1 MPEAR
6 SGRWRPERLVPFAAP
21 VLGAFVFGL
30 AVLVLRRELADYR
43 LADIAAHLAS
53 IPRGRTLLA
62 ALLTVASYALLTG
75 YDALAFRWIGN
86 ALGYP
91 RIALASFLGFV
102 FSHNVGV
109 SFLGGSA
116 VRYRMLSSWGV
127 PAGDIA
133 RVLAFNVATFWLGF
147 LSLGG
152 VVLVLDPVTVPAVLH
167 APFST
172 SRPVGIAL
180 LLVLAIYVLGSA
192 LWRAPLRIG
201 GFELPLPR
209 LPTTVAQA
217 CLSAADWSLAA
228 LCFFVLL
235 PEAQAPS
242 FPVFLGAYLLAQVIG
257 LASHVPGG
265 LGVFEGA
272 LVWLLSPW
280 LSGEVVLGSAI
291 AYRVVYYLAP
301 LLIGVTALGAWEA
314 MERRHLLSRVHSVL
328 ARGIPEVVPRAF
340 AVATLCAGLVL
351 LLSGATPAGPGR
363 VEAIDW
369 LPLSL
374 IELSHLLGS
383 LIGVALLLLARALQ
397 QRIDAAWGASLALLG
412 AGVLASLAKGFDW
425 EEASVLAALFV
436 ALLPCR
442 SFFYRR
448 SSLLGQS
455 FTPDWIVGIGLA
467 VAGTAVVTVFAYRHI
482 EYSSELWWQF
492 ALDGHAPRSLRA
504 MLGASGVLASFALVR
519 LLRPEAPQVEL
530 PKPAEIERARQIVA
544 ESPRSAAHLAL
555 LGDKHLLFHEGGGA
569 FLMYGIEGRSW
580 ISMGDPVGPA
590 EARRELAWRFVE
602 LADRHA
608 GRASFYEVSPVD
620 LPVYV
625 DLGLSLR
632 KLGEEARV
640 PLEEFSLEG
649 SRRAKLRHA
658 RSRMEREGCRFEI
671 LPAHLVAPLLDEAQ
685 TLSDAWLLHKNTREK
700 RFSLGRFDR
709 EYLLRVPLAVMR
721 RGDRMLAFATL
732 WAGGAK
738 EELSVDLMRHA
749 PEAPN
754 GTMDALFAELML
766 WGKQQGYR
774 WFSLGMAPLSGFEH
788 HRLAPLWNRLG
799 ALLFRYGE
807 HFYNFQG
814 LREFKEKF
822 DPVWEP
828 RYLASPGGLAAPIVL
843 TRVASLVSGG
853 MRGVLAK

>member
-1 MPEAR
+1 MPDER
-6 SGRWRPERLVPFAAP
+6 SGGGLQERLLPFAAP
-21 VLGAFVFGL
+21 VLGAVVFGL
-30 AVLVLRRELADYR
+30 AILVLRRELAEYR
-43 LADIAAHLAS
+43 LADIAAHLGS
-53 IPRGRTLLA
+53 IPRERTLLA
-62 ALLTVASYALLTG
+62 ALLTAASYALLTG
-75 YDALAFRWIGN
+75 YDALALRWIGS

-102 FSHNVGV
+102 FSHNIGI

-116 VRYRMLSSWGV
+116 VRYRMFSSWGV
-127 PAGDIA
+127 APGDVA

-152 VVLVLDPVTVPAVLH
+152 AVLVLDPLTLPAALH
-167 APFST
+167 APFAT

-180 LLVLAIYVLGSA
+180 LLALGGYLLASA
-192 LWRAPLRIG
+192 LRRSPLRLG
-201 GFELPLPR
+201 GFEVPLPR
-209 LPTTVAQA
+209 LPTSAAQI
-217 CLSAADWSLAA
+217 CLSAADWALAA

-242 FPVFLGAYLLAQVIG
+242 FAIFLGAYLLAQVIG

-280 LSGEVVLGSAI
+280 LSGEVVLGSAV
-291 AYRVVYYLAP
+291 AYRVVYYLCP
-301 LLIGVTALGAWEA
+301 LLVGVTALGAWEA
-314 MERRHLLSRVHSVL
+314 MERRHLLSRVHEAL
-328 ARGIPEVVPRAF
+328 ARGVPEVVPRAF

-363 VEAIDW
+363 VEAIEW
-369 LPLSL
+369 LPLPL

-397 QRIDAAWGASLALLG
+397 QRIDAAWVASLALLG
-412 AGVLASLAKGFDW
+412 SGALASLAKGFDW
-425 EEASVLAALFV
+425 EEASVLAALF
-436 ALLPCR
+436 AAMLPCR

-448 SSLLGQS
+448 SSLLAPS
-455 FTPDWIVGIGLA
+455 FTPEWTVGIGLA
-467 VAGTAVVTVFAYRHI
+467 VAGTAVVTVFAYRHV
-482 EYSSELWWQF
+482 EYSNQLWWQF
-492 ALDGHAPRSLRA
+492 ALDAHAPRSLRA
-504 MLGASGVLASFALVR
+504 VLGASAMLAGFALVR
-519 LLRPEAPQVEL
+519 LLRPAAPRVEL
-530 PKPAEIERARQIVA
+530 PTQDEIARTRSIVSEA
-544 ESPRSAAHLAL
+544 PRSYAHLAL
-555 LGDKHLLFHEGGGA
+555 LGDKHLLFHEEGAA
-569 FLMYGIEGRSW
+569 FLMYGVEGRSW
-580 ISMGDPVGPA
+580 ISMGDPIGA
-590 EARRELAWRFVE
+590 ADARRELAWRFVE
-602 LADRHA
+602 LADRHG

-625 DLGLSLR
+625 DLGMSLR

-671 LPAHLVAPLLDEAQ
+671 VPSHHVAPLLDQAQ
-685 TLSDAWLLHKNTREK
+685 AISDAWLRHKKTREK
-700 RFSLGRFDR
+700 RFSLGYFDPD
-709 EYLLRVPLAVMR
+709 YLLRVPLAVVR
-721 RGDRMLAFATL
+721 RGDRMLAFATV
-732 WAGGAK
+732 WPGGAK
-738 EELSVDLMRHA
+738 EELSIDLMRHL
-749 PEAPN
+749 PDAPN

-766 WGKQQGYR
+766 WGREQGYR

-843 TRVASLVSGG
+843 TRVASLVAGG
-853 MRGVLAK
+853 VRGVVAK